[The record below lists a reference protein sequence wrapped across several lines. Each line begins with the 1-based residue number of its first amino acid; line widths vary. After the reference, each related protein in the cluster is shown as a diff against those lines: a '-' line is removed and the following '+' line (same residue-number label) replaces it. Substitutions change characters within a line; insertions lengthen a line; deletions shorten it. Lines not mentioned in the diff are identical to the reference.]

1 MKISYP
7 RNFGNGI
14 TQIIGY
20 IPLDVEKLKKD
31 EEFRFLI
38 SEIFWF
44 RLYKI
49 NYYQFSIINTEKIL
63 ELIETKYPK
72 TITNK
77 S

>member
-1 MKISYP
+1 MEPSQDYYLVID
-7 RNFGNGI
+7 I
-14 TQIIGY
+14 
-20 IPLDVEKLKKD
+20 

-49 NYYQFSIINTEKIL
+49 NYYQLSITNTEKIL